1 MKQFILFMSTI
12 LCLLSSLFLS
22 TSCSD
27 TPSVKTPQSERMT
40 DRNGHEIV
48 ESEILFPDTLKFNFN
63 NKFTANAVTV
73 YNEGK
78 GTLNG
83 VTMQIEEREFTWSE
97 TDHLEIQERP
107 ADQGND
113 SYFITWSNPE
123 ASQYVYMV
131 YNSKHKRQTIKSV
144 KVIGANGEK
153 YEYMNLSSLN
163 E

>member
-12 LCLLSSLFLS
+12 FCLLS
-22 TSCSD
+22 SCSD

-48 ESEILFPDTLKFNFN
+48 ESMPIDAGLFKDLKFNFN
-63 NKFTANAVTV
+63 NTFTANAVTV
-73 YNEGK
+73 YEGA
-78 GTLNG
+78 GTVEG

-97 TDHLEIQERP
+97 TDHLEIQGRP
-107 ADQGND
+107 ADHGND

-123 ASQYVYMV
+123 ASQYVYMT